1 MNRYPYLKNLNRV
14 LKGYFKEI
22 INKIVFSIIE
32 RENEDL
38 QG

>member
-14 LKGYFKEI
+14 LKEYLKEI

-32 RENEDL
+32 RENEDF

>member
-14 LKGYFKEI
+14 LKRYLKEI
-22 INKIVFSIIE
+22 INKIVFSFIE
-32 RENEDL
+32 REDEDL